1 MHFLIYG
8 ADYAIVEDDAQAAKH
23 VAAGYERATYDEV
36 RARWRD
42 RDLDAYDRL
51 WEELLTRE
59 REARA
64 KAEGPTETAPL
75 KRTRPVVVKQA
86 GAWTMYDARKEGR

>member
-23 VAAGYERATYDEV
+23 VAAGYERATYAEV

-42 RDLDAYDRL
+42 RDLDSYDRL
-51 WEELLTRE
+51 WEALLTRE
-59 REARA
+59 RSAGRA
-64 KAEGPTETAPL
+64 TESAPL
-75 KRTRPVVVKQA
+75 SLA
-86 GAWTMYDARKEGR
+86 GLTYYDDQGRLKKS